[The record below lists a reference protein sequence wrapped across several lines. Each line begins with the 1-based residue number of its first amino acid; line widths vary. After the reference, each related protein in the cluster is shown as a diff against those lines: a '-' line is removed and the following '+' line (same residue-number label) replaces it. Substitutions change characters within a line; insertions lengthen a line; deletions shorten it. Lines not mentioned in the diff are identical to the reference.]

1 MSEPRPNSQALCD
14 ATRFWWEHRRGPR
27 QPYEPG
33 TVVGYMPVESRS
45 KILQH
50 LAGRTGTVMQ
60 TLSLDQRLIQFGGEE
75 DGTVIT
81 RIVATLEEL
90 WPL

>member
-1 MSEPRPNSQALCD
+1 MSDGVNHQAVRD
-14 ATRFWWEHRRGPR
+14 AVAFWWEHRRGPR
-27 QPYEPG
+27 LPYELG
-33 TVVGYMPVESRS
+33 TVVGYMPLESRS
-45 KILQH
+45 KILQDF
-50 LAGRTGTVMQ
+50 AGTTGTVMQ
-60 TLSLDQRLIQFGGEE
+60 TLTLDQRLIQFGGEE

>member
-1 MSEPRPNSQALCD
+1 VSDGVNHQAVRD
-14 ATRFWWEHRRGPR
+14 AVSFWWEHRRGPR
-27 QPYEPG
+27 LPYESG
-33 TVVGYMPVESRS
+33 TLVGYMPLESRS
-45 KILQH
+45 KILQGF
-50 LAGRTGTVMQ
+50 AGTTGRVMQ
-60 TLSLDQRLIQFGGEE
+60 TLTLDQRLIQFGGEE